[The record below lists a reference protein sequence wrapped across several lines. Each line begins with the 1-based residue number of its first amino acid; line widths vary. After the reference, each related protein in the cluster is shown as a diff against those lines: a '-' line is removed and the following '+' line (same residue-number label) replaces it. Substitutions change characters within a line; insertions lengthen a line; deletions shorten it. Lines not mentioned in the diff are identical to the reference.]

1 MQDRKRNPGFQ
12 RAETLRHSSLAT
24 VAAGPARVSVPDRAQ
39 SRHAAG
45 DDHRVSPTPTHLT
58 HFYQSHHPELLRFSR
73 SRIGNAEDAE
83 DLVQEA
89 FISATRAYSDKPV
102 EELRP
107 LLFTILRNLTRDYL
121 KSGYGRSRH
130 MTAEISEMGDRLAC
144 HRTATPEQQVMDAQ
158 LLAIAQAAIDTLKPR
173 QREALM
179 LHRLEGLT
187 HDQVARRLAVSPRT
201 VRSDIAEALAAI
213 AKSLSQAGAPA
224 SRQG

>member
-1 MQDRKRNPGFQ
+1 MRKV
-12 RAETLRHSSLAT
+12 AEYGKDTAAFENRTLDFCLPHGVRSIAL
-24 VAAGPARVSVPDRAQ
+24 
-39 SRHAAG
+39 
-45 DDHRVSPTPTHLT
+45 THLY
-58 HFYQSHHPELLRFSR
+58 HLHHPELLRFSR

-89 FISATRAYSDKPV
+89 FISASRAYSDKPV

-130 MTAEISEMGDRLAC
+130 MTAEIGEMGDRLAC
-144 HRTATPEQQVMDAQ
+144 HRTVTPEQQVMDAQ

-173 QREALM
+173 QREALK

-213 AKSLSQAGAPA
+213 AKSLSQAGAPRPDKA
-224 SRQG
+224 E

>member
-1 MQDRKRNPGFQ
+1 MRKV
-12 RAETLRHSSLAT
+12 AEYGKDTAAFENRTLDFCLPHGVRSIAL
-24 VAAGPARVSVPDRAQ
+24 
-39 SRHAAG
+39 
-45 DDHRVSPTPTHLT
+45 THLY
-58 HFYQSHHPELLRFSR
+58 HLHHPELLRFSR

-89 FISATRAYSDKPV
+89 FISASRAYSDKPV

-173 QREALM
+173 QREALE

-187 HDQVARRLAVSPRT
+187 HDQIARRLAVSPRT

-213 AKSLSQAGAPA
+213 AKSLSQAGAPRPDKA
-224 SRQG
+224 E

>member
-1 MQDRKRNPGFQ
+1 MEQGILRKV
-12 RAETLRHSSLAT
+12 AEYGKDTAAFENRTLDFCLPHGVRSIAL
-24 VAAGPARVSVPDRAQ
+24 
-39 SRHAAG
+39 
-45 DDHRVSPTPTHLT
+45 THLY
-58 HFYQSHHPELLRFSR
+58 HLHHPELLRFSR

-89 FISATRAYSDKPV
+89 FISASRAYSDKPV

-173 QREALM
+173 QREALE

-187 HDQVARRLAVSPRT
+187 HDQIARRLAVSPRT

-213 AKSLSQAGAPA
+213 AKSLSQAGAPRPDKA
-224 SRQG
+224 E

>member
-1 MQDRKRNPGFQ
+1 MQDHKFAHGFP
-12 RAETLRHSSLAT
+12 RTSPLRHPGIAT
-24 VAAGPARVSVPDRAQ
+24 VTAGPARVSVPDRAR

-45 DDHRVSPTPTHLT
+45 HDPRVTPTLTNLYHL
-58 HFYQSHHPELLRFSR
+58 HHPELLRFSR

-89 FISATRAYSDKPV
+89 FISASRAYSDKPV

-144 HRTATPEQQVMDAQ
+144 HRTVTPEQQVMDAQ
-158 LLAIAQAAIDTLKPR
+158 LLAIAQTAIDALKPR
-173 QREALM
+173 QREALQ

-213 AKSLSQAGAPA
+213 AKALSQAGAPRPDKA
-224 SRQG
+224 E

>member
-24 VAAGPARVSVPDRAQ
+24 VTAGPARVSVPDRAR
-39 SRHAAG
+39 SSHAAG
-45 DDHRVSPTPTHLT
+45 HDPRVTPTLT
-58 HFYQSHHPELLRFSR
+58 HLYHLHHPELLRFS
-73 SRIGNAEDAE
+73 NAEDAE

-89 FISATRAYSDKPV
+89 FISASRAYSDKPI

-121 KSGYGRSRH
+121 KSGYARSRR
-130 MTAEISEMGDRLAC
+130 MDAEISEMGDRLAC
-144 HRTATPEQQVMDAQ
+144 HRTVTPEQQVMDAQ
-158 LLAIAQAAIDTLKPR
+158 LLAIAQTAIDALKPR

-187 HDQVARRLAVSPRT
+187 HDQVAKRLAVSPRT

>member
-1 MQDRKRNPGFQ
+1 MAIAAFENR
-12 RAETLRHSSLAT
+12 TLEFYLPHG
-24 VAAGPARVSVPDRAQ
+24 VQ
-39 SRHAAG
+39 SIAL
-45 DDHRVSPTPTHLT
+45 THL
-58 HFYQSHHPELLRFSR
+58 YRLHHSELLRFSR

-89 FISATRAYSDKPV
+89 FISASRAYSDKPV

-121 KSGYGRSRH
+121 KSGYARSRR
-130 MTAEISEMGDRLAC
+130 MDAEISEMGDRLAC

-158 LLAIAQAAIDTLKPR
+158 LLAIAQAAIDALKPR
-173 QREALM
+173 QREALH

-187 HDQVARRLAVSPRT
+187 HDQIARRLAVSPRT

-213 AKSLSQAGAPA
+213 AKALSRSGAPRPDKA
-224 SRQG
+224 E

>member
-24 VAAGPARVSVPDRAQ
+24 VTAGPARVSVPDRAR
-39 SRHAAG
+39 SSHAAG
-45 DDHRVSPTPTHLT
+45 HDPRVTPTLT
-58 HFYQSHHPELLRFSR
+58 HLYHLHHPELLRFSR

-89 FISATRAYSDKPV
+89 FISASRAYSDKPI

-121 KSGYGRSRH
+121 KSGYARSRR
-130 MTAEISEMGDRLAC
+130 MDAEISEMGDRLAC
-144 HRTATPEQQVMDAQ
+144 HRTVTPEQQVMDAQ
-158 LLAIAQAAIDTLKPR
+158 LLAIAQTAIDALKPR

-187 HDQVARRLAVSPRT
+187 HDQVAKRLAVSPRT

>member
-1 MQDRKRNPGFQ
+1 MQDRQPIFGIHCT
-12 RAETLRHSSLAT
+12 ETLHHPSRAGIQRKLKPAT
-24 VAAGPARVSVPDRAQ
+24 VTEHPLPGTRTFSTP
-39 SRHAAG
+39 
-45 DDHRVSPTPTHLT
+45 SPLTQIYHL
-58 HFYQSHHPELLRFSR
+58 HHPELLRFSR

-121 KSGYGRSRH
+121 KSGYARSRR
-130 MTAEISEMGDRLAC
+130 MDAEITEIGDRLAC
-144 HRTATPEQQVMDAQ
+144 HRTVSPEQKVMDAQ
-158 LLAIAQAAIDTLKPR
+158 LLAIAQAAIDALKPR
-173 QREALM
+173 QREALE

-201 VRSDIAEALAAI
+201 VRNDIAEALAAI
-213 AKSLSQAGAPA
+213 AKALSRSGAPRPDKA
-224 SRQG
+224 E

>member
-1 MQDRKRNPGFQ
+1 MQDHKFAHGFQ
-12 RAETLRHSSLAT
+12 RAETLRHPGMAT
-24 VAAGPARVSVPDRAQ
+24 VAAGTPLVSVPDRALL
-39 SRHAAG
+39 SHAAG
-45 DDHRVSPTPTHLT
+45 HDPRVTPTLT
-58 HFYQSHHPELLRFSR
+58 HLYHLHHPELLRFSR

-89 FISATRAYSDKPV
+89 FISASRAYSDKPV

-144 HRTATPEQQVMDAQ
+144 HRTVTPEQQVMDAQ
-158 LLAIAQAAIDTLKPR
+158 LLAIAQTAIDALKPR
-173 QREALM
+173 QREALQ
-179 LHRLEGLT
+179 LHRLGGLT

-201 VRSDIAEALAAI
+201 VRSDIAEALAAV
-213 AKSLSQAGAPA
+213 AKALSRSGAPRPDKA
-224 SRQG
+224 E

>member
-1 MQDRKRNPGFQ
+1 M
-12 RAETLRHSSLAT
+12 RHSSLAT
-24 VAAGPARVSVPDRAQ
+24 VAAGTSRVSGPDRAL

-45 DDHRVSPTPTHLT
+45 QDPRVSPTPLHHLY
-58 HFYQSHHPELLRFSR
+58 HLHHSELLRFSR

-89 FISATRAYSDKPV
+89 FISAARAYSDKPV

-121 KSGYGRSRH
+121 KSGYARSRRID
-130 MTAEISEMGDRLAC
+130 AEITEIGDRLAC
-144 HRTATPEQQVMDAQ
+144 HRTVSPEQKVMDAQ
-158 LLAIAQAAIDTLKPR
+158 LLAIAQAAIDALKPR
-173 QREALM
+173 QREALQ

-187 HDQVARRLAVSPRT
+187 HDQVARRLSVSPRT

-213 AKSLSQAGAPA
+213 AKALSRSGAPRPDKA
-224 SRQG
+224 E